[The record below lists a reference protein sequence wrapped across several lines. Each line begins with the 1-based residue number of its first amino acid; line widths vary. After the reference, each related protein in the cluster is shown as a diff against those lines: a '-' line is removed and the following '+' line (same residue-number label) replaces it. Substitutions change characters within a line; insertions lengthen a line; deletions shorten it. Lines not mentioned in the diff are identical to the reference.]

1 MKTFAARLILVAV
14 LVAAAAAVRHA
25 SAMEAR
31 LATAQEQLTTTGHT
45 TGETDA
51 DLEASAADAARVPI
65 LGALFQ
71 RPIRQLQAEAA
82 YWRGDYATLAA
93 TPATSAG
100 PTADPSLRLLAANA
114 AYRNA
119 LLQQRNPQALSKLL
133 DDVLKG
139 YASVL
144 DTAPTLP
151 DAAYNYEF
159 VARLRTALASAKG
172 GPSPAPRSPPMQGE
186 KGEPPEGTKKSD
198 FKVIVP
204 LRPEERQEQ
213 TDPGGGA
220 EFKRK
225 G

>member
-1 MKTFAARLILVAV
+1 MKTFAARLILVVV

-31 LATAQEQLTTTGHT
+31 LATAQQQLTTTGRT
-45 TGETDA
+45 TEAADA
-51 DLEASAADAARVPI
+51 DLAELAADTARVPVFGER
-65 LGALFQ
+65 LG
-71 RPIRQLQAEAA
+71 RPIRRLQAEAA
-82 YWRGDYATLAA
+82 YWHGDYATLAA
-93 TPATSAG
+93 TRATTAG

-119 LLQQRNPQALSKLL
+119 VLQERNPQALSKLL
-133 DDVLKG
+133 DEVLKG
-139 YASVL
+139 YASVI
-144 DTAPTLP
+144 DTAPALP

-159 VARLRTALASAKG
+159 VTRLRTALASAKG
-172 GPSPAPRSPPMQGE
+172 GPAPTPRSPDMQGE
-186 KGEPPEGTKKSD
+186 KGEPPEGTKKSE

-204 LRPEERQEQ
+204 LRPDERQEQ
-213 TDPGGGA
+213 TDPGGGG